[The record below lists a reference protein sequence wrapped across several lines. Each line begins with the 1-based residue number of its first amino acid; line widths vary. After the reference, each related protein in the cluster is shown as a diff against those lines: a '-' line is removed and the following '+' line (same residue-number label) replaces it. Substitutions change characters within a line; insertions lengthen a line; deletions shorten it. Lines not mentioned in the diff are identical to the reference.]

1 MGLYNMVWGTN
12 PAANVILAAFSIPW
26 PRRFRDAFLFER
38 EGKILIEVLARQ
50 GGPNRK
56 DLELTQNN
64 EELSAHPSHVSDED
78 IGDGTYN
85 IHTFDVTDFVKIKKF
100 RKFFGVDESPIRE
113 RMTPEG
119 WKKAADKFVE
129 EKPEQAAAL
138 IRGITKGIEGG
149 KVTILLDEDG
159 PEVIEEDIKKERE
172 ERKKG

>member
-12 PAANVILAAFSIPW
+12 PEANTILVAFNIHW
-26 PRRFRDAFLFER
+26 PHRFRDAFLFER
-38 EGKILIEVLARQ
+38 SGKALIEVLARQ
-50 GGPNRK
+50 GGPNREVPDLAESNK
-56 DLELTQNN
+56 D
-64 EELSAHPSHVSDED
+64 LSAHPRHVSDED

-85 IHTFDVTDFVKIKKF
+85 IHTFDVTDFVEIEGL
-100 RKFFGVDESPIRE
+100 RKFYGEDESPIRE

-172 ERKKG
+172 GRKKG